1 MNSNAKRILLPVQFF
16 AQKDEEERDAE
27 LLTDLAEEST
37 EKTPIPDEEA
47 DTFGGGEE
55 EWRLFV
61 RTHPEVTELPREVIE
76 RLERGEPLR
85 YAYAMYENEQLR
97 CQLDLLK
104 ERAHILKKSPGS
116 LTSDETDE
124 GTDPFLEGLFGR

>member
-1 MNSNAKRILLPVQFF
+1 MKEHAKRILLPVQFF
-16 AQKDEEERDAE
+16 AQRDERERDEE
-27 LLTDLAEEST
+27 LLTDLVEDSEE
-37 EKTPIPDEEA
+37 KMPPDERNGML
-47 DTFGGGEE
+47 GGEEE

-61 RTHPEVTELPREVIE
+61 RTHPEVTELPQEVVE
-76 RLERGEPLR
+76 RLEQGEPLR

-116 LTSDETDE
+116 LISDEADE
-124 GTDPFLEGLFGR
+124 GQDPFLEGLFGR